1 MASAVAP
8 QPQSANNRTIVV
20 WTAPRCISTAFE
32 RAIIE
37 RGDCRVLHEPFSRAY
52 YYGPEARSSRY
63 AAEER
68 SADTFDSVK
77 RELYSSQLA
86 GEAKPVFSSEGNG
99 PVFAKDSEVPTT
111 HRPDTRSLNA
121 RAVQWRTTCMVWKTK
136 VWCKSRRGSNT
147 RS

>member
-1 MASAVAP
+1 MPIRLPKAVLGTFSPQESGAMASVGA
-8 QPQSANNRTIVV
+8 PQSADNRTIVV

-37 RGDCRVLHEPFSRAY
+37 RRDCRVLHEPFSRAY

-63 AAEER
+63 ATEER

-86 GEAKPVFSSEGNG
+86 GETKPVFSSEGNG
-99 PVFAKDSEVPTT
+99 PVFAKDSELPA
-111 HRPDTRSLNA
+111 HPYPRLICGA
-121 RAVQWRTTCMVWKTK
+121 
-136 VWCKSRRGSNT
+136 
-147 RS
+147 